1 MHARYRHRV
10 TNPHEAARRHVVE
23 NVLMCPEHMTVEA
36 TRDRIMS
43 GKGYDILD
51 VVLVLD
57 GHGRYA
63 GVAELRSIL
72 TSRNGTRLGEIAR
85 HDWPSVEPEADQEH
99 AVEAANAAGVTTL
112 PVVGREGRPLGCM
125 TARAMLNVLAAE
137 HREDVHRMAGILREN
152 SGARHA
158 LEDPPVQRFA
168 RRMPWLLVGLG
179 LSTAGTALMA
189 GFETMLKDNVAISFF
204 IPALVY
210 LTDAI
215 GTQTEAVAVRG
226 LSLGQL
232 PLGRI
237 LMGETATGGLIGAT
251 LGALAML
258 GIWLIFG
265 DARLA
270 LAVGFSLLTAGM
282 LASVIG
288 LSLPWALS
296 RFEIDPAYGS
306 GPVAT
311 IIQDVLTILVYFV
324 ILSFVLPTVAVGP

>member
-1 MHARYRHRV
+1 MQARFRRSI

-36 TRDRIMS
+36 TRHRIMS
-43 GKGYDILD
+43 GAYDIPD

-57 GHGRYA
+57 DHGRYA

-72 TSRNGTRLGEIAR
+72 TSRDGTQLGEIAR
-85 HDWPSVEPEADQEH
+85 RDWPSVEPEVDQEH
-99 AVEAANAAGVTTL
+99 AVEAATEAGVTTL

-125 TARAMLNVLAAE
+125 PARAMLDVLTAE
-137 HREDVHRMAGILREN
+137 HREDVHRMAGMLRKN

-158 LEDPPVQRFA
+158 LEDPPLQRFA
-168 RRMPWLLVGLG
+168 RRIPWLLVGFG

-189 GFETMLKDNVAISFF
+189 GFETMLKANVAISFF

-210 LTDAI
+210 LADAI

-232 PLGRI
+232 RLRRI
-237 LMGETATGGLIGAT
+237 LMGEIATGALIGAT
-251 LGALAML
+251 LGALAIL
-258 GIWLIFG
+258 GVWFTFG

-270 LAVGFSLLTAGM
+270 VAVGLSLLTAGM

-288 LSLPWALS
+288 LLLPWALS
-296 RFEIDPAYGS
+296 RFAIDPAYGS

-311 IIQDVLTILVYFV
+311 IIQDVLSILVYFL
-324 ILSFVLPTVAVGP
+324 ILGLVLPTAALAP